1 MENHMPQVFYTNEA
15 VIQMATELQAALAN
29 CTIDL
34 FQDTLVP
41 GITTTQLQLAAAV
54 GNYSGYAQKTVAAL
68 LAPYLDPAGG
78 ASTNI
83 ATQQFQHNGG
93 AVANMI
99 GGAWVEDAG
108 GIVRLVMVFDQPVPM
123 AVATDAIPLD
133 IIFNFRN

>member
-1 MENHMPQVFYTNEA
+1 MSRVFYTNES
-15 VIQMATELQAALAN
+15 VIQLATELDTNLIN

-34 FQDTLVP
+34 FKDSLVP
-41 GITTTQLQLAAAV
+41 GITTVAADFLAAIADF
-54 GNYSGYAQKTVAAL
+54 SGYAQKVVAAL

-93 AVANMI
+93 PVANGI
-99 GGAWVEDAG
+99 GGAWVRDAAL
-108 GIVRLVMVFDQPVPM
+108 IVRLVIVFEKSVPM

-133 IIFNFRN
+133 VIFNFRN